1 MIGQHNI
8 IFLGIVL
15 DQFRNCGDILLNLCL
30 FFCQVYHYVSIICK
44 QEKMP
49 TPYIGYIQASLC
61 KIQGLFKDF

>member
-44 QEKMP
+44 QEK
-49 TPYIGYIQASLC
+49 
-61 KIQGLFKDF
+61 